1 MCAHTHTH
9 THTHTNT
16 HTYAQTYTH
25 SRTRNP
31 TLNPPTPILPLNY
44 KLTKDGL
51 PQPSRQGEEQQKE
64 TNEKV
69 YLRILSL
76 KQCQLATPIA
86 KAKERKKNSMSAGAP
101 DQRMPPQLPAE
112 SQRGLSNDA
121 PFGSSC
127 ACPATSKAS
136 VSFQMERNLWFFS
149 PTKVD
154 QWVTLTSCSGQN

>member
-1 MCAHTHTH
+1 MCTHTH

-16 HTYAQTYTH
+16 HTYTQTYTH

-86 KAKERKKNSMSAGAP
+86 KAKKKIRKYQKFPCLQGHLIKGCRLSCLLRAREDYPMTHRSGAHAP
-101 DQRMPPQLPAE
+101 AQLPPRPLFPSTWKETYDFLVQPRWTSE
-112 SQRGLSNDA
+112 SLY
-121 PFGSSC
+121 
-127 ACPATSKAS
+127 
-136 VSFQMERNLWFFS
+136 
-149 PTKVD
+149 
-154 QWVTLTSCSGQN
+154 